1 MKLPVGFPF
10 FNPPHVQKVT
20 AVEEGN
26 FFVPTEGVDAE
37 SATQDLGTTRTKV
50 GKIVKIVLIAA
61 AVITFV
67 VLGVLA
73 FLDPGP
79 IPPITP

>member
-26 FFVPTEGVDAE
+26 FFVPTEGVDGE
-37 SATQDLGTTRTKV
+37 TTSEDLGAACKKT
-50 GKIVKIVLIAA
+50 GKIIKGIVIALA
-61 AVITFV
+61 IVAFIII
-67 VLGVLA
+67 GVLA
-73 FLDPGP
+73 ILDTGP
-79 IPPITP
+79 V

>member
-1 MKLPVGFPF
+1 MKLPAGFPF

-26 FFVPTEGVDAE
+26 FFVPTKGVDSEAASE
-37 SATQDLGTTRTKV
+37 DFGTVRTKI
-50 GKIVKIVLIAA
+50 GKIIKTVVIVLAIAA
-61 AVITFV
+61 FITI
-67 VLGVLA
+67 GVLA

-79 IPPITP
+79 VPPVIP

>member
-1 MKLPVGFPF
+1 MKLPVGFPY

-37 SATQDLGTTRTKV
+37 SASHEHGPVRTKV
-50 GKIVKIVLIAA
+50 GKVLKIALITVGIIA
-61 AVITFV
+61 FV

-73 FLDPGP
+73 FLDPGTV
-79 IPPITP
+79 TP